1 MTRPLLDLDPSR
13 PPVAPVD
20 AATLVLIRDGAA
32 GVEVFCVE
40 RALESR
46 FMGGAVVFPG
56 GRVEPDDHDPAWR
69 DVTGAPSTRAA
80 ALGERTLGLAL
91 TIAAC
96 RESLE
101 EAAILPADRVLSHE
115 HVLALRDTL
124 ATGAAAFRH
133 AMHEA
138 GLLIDLSQLVPFAR
152 WVTPA
157 AERRRFDARF
167 FMVRAP
173 EGQPGAPDAHET
185 TRSFWARPGDVL
197 ERWKAGEL
205 QLAPPTHHTLWS
217 LAQVQ
222 SVDEALAAAAA
233 RPLTPIHPHLVEE
246 HGTRA
251 LTLPGDP
258 AHPDVERLLDG
269 PSRYVL
275 RGERWTPEGW
285 RDGEMT
291 KWRDGE
297 MAR

>member
-20 AATLVLIRDGAA
+20 AATLVLVRDGAA
-32 GVEVFCVE
+32 GLEVFCVE
-40 RALESR
+40 RAVESR

-56 GRVEPDDHDPAWR
+56 GRVEVDDHDPAWAE
-69 DVTGAPSTRAA
+69 VAGATPARAA
-80 ALGERTLGLAL
+80 DLGDEAGGRAL
-91 TIAAC
+91 TVAAC

-101 EAAILPADRVLSHE
+101 EAAILPVDGALGHDD
-115 HVLALRDTL
+115 VLALRDTL
-124 ATGAAAFRH
+124 ALSAAAFRQ
-133 AMHEA
+133 ALRDA
-138 GLLIDLSQLVPFAR
+138 GLRIDLQQLVPFAR

-197 ERWKAGEL
+197 QRWEAGEL

-217 LAQVQ
+217 LTNAG
-222 SVDEALAAAAA
+222 SVDAALDAAAGRA
-233 RPLTPIHPHLVEE
+233 LTAIHPHLIE
-246 HGTRA
+246 HEGTRA

-258 AHPDVERLLDG
+258 AHPDDGRLLEG
-269 PSRYVL
+269 PSRYAL
-275 RGERWTPEGW
+275 RGERWMPEGW
-285 RDGEMT
+285 
-291 KWRDGE
+291 
-297 MAR
+297 

>member
-1 MTRPLLDLDPSR
+1 VTRPLLDLDPGR
-13 PPVAPVD
+13 APVTPVD
-20 AATLVLIRDGAA
+20 AATLVLVRDGAA

-40 RALESR
+40 RSVESR

-101 EAAILPADRVLSHE
+101 EAAILPVDRVLTHE
-115 HVLALRDTL
+115 DVLTLRDTL
-124 ATGAAAFRH
+124 AGSAGALRQALRD
-133 AMHEA
+133 A
-138 GLLIDLSQLVPFAR
+138 GLHINLQQLVPFAR

-185 TRSFWARPGDVL
+185 TRSFWVRPGDL
-197 ERWKAGEL
+197 LQRWEAGEL

-217 LAQVQ
+217 LTCAH

-233 RPLTPIHPHLVEE
+233 RPLAPIHPHLIDVD
-246 HGTRA
+246 GTRA
-251 LTLPGDP
+251 LALPGDP
-258 AHPDVERLLDG
+258 AHPSAAALLDG

-285 RDGEMT
+285 RDGEAA
-291 KWRDGE
+291 E
-297 MAR
+297 